1 MSLSCPIVS
10 QGCVQYQRAIHGCSY
25 WDLSARRSLLRSNDL
40 HRLPCR
46 PVRAKSA
53 SSQCHD
59 EPSDDLSTAFA
70 REMAS
75 RNEAQEKALEQGEAV
90 AFGGRQLLEALQSR
104 YGRSYDVS
112 IVQRKYLGKVII
124 ACNIMWKYR
133 EQVSFGLTEE
143 EYMERL
149 DGVAAAL
156 RAWGKVKQVKEHIA
170 SSKTGPRVGKAISII
185 LDLDDDTIR
194 EWFLIS

>member
-1 MSLSCPIVS
+1 MSLSNPIVS
-10 QGCVQYQRAIHGCSY
+10 RGCVQCQQAIHGCFH
-25 WDLSARRSLLRSNDL
+25 WNLSARRSVLRSNSV
-40 HRLPCR
+40 HRLSCR
-46 PVRAKSA
+46 PVRATSA
-53 SSQCHD
+53 SSRSHD
-59 EPSDDLSTAFA
+59 EPSDDMSTAFA

-75 RNEAQEKALEQGEAV
+75 RNEAQEKALEQGEA
-90 AFGGRQLLEALQSR
+90 AGFGGRQLLEALQSR

-112 IVQRKYLGKVII
+112 IVQRNYLGKVII